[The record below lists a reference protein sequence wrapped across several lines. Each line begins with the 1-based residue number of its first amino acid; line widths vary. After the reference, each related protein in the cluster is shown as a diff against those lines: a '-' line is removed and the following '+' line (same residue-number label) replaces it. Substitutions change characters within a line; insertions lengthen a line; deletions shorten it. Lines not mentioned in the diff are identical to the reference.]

1 MSDALLLVL
10 GMLLLVGGGDA
21 LVRGAASLARQ
32 FGVSPLVVGLTVV
45 AFGTSAPELAV
56 NVSAA
61 LGGSGEL
68 SFGNIV
74 GSNIA
79 NIGLVIG
86 LTALIR
92 PVTMHLAIIT
102 REIPMMTLASLA
114 ALLMASDLTLGE
126 GDADAFGRAD
136 GYMLLLLFSV
146 FVYYTVN
153 DALKERSH
161 PKADDEMELM
171 GRPRSKW
178 VSAGLTLVGLAALV
192 GGGRLTVDAAI
203 GVARAMG
210 VSDAVIGMT
219 IVAVG
224 TSLPELVT
232 SLISVLR
239 KQTDLAVGNVVGSNI
254 FNLLFVMGITATIR
268 PIPVPPAGHTDLIV
282 AAGLAMLLLPLSINP
297 KRHVARWGGALLFG
311 TYATYIA
318 WRATG

>member
-1 MSDALLLVL
+1 V
-10 GMLLLVGGGDA
+10 
-21 LVRGAASLARQ
+21 
-32 FGVSPLVVGLTVV
+32 
-45 AFGTSAPELAV
+45 
-56 NVSAA
+56 
-61 LGGSGEL
+61 
-68 SFGNIV
+68 
-74 GSNIA
+74 
-79 NIGLVIG
+79 
-86 LTALIR
+86 
-92 PVTMHLAIIT
+92 
-102 REIPMMTLASLA
+102 
-114 ALLMASDLTLGE
+114 
-126 GDADAFGRAD
+126 DAFGRAD

-210 VSDAVIGMT
+210 VSEAVIGMT

-268 PIPVPPAGHTDLIV
+268 PIPVPPAGHTDLII

-297 KRHVARWGGALLFG
+297 KRHVARWSGALLFG